1 MQVKITH
8 QRSMSPTTM
17 GSATVVSEL
26 SFPGYRD
33 RVSTKLPDAL
43 KERSDDTSKA
53 NAENV
58 LKLMD
63 RLADRYS
70 KLAIRLGYIEPPKG
84 GGQ

>member
-1 MQVKITH
+1 MRVNITH

-26 SFPGYRD
+26 TFPGYRD
-33 RVSTKLPDAL
+33 QVSTNLPDAL
-43 KERSDDTSKA
+43 KEQSGDNLKA
-53 NAENV
+53 QADNV

-70 KLAIRLGYIEPPKG
+70 KMAIRLGYIEPPKG